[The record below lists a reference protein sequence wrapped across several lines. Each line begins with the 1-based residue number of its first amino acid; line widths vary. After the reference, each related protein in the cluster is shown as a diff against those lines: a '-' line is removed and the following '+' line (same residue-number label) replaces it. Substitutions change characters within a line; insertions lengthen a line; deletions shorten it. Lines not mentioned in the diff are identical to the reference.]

1 MSTFDSIL
9 SRLLSPSSLLPPDTG
24 STMPQL
30 VLTCRSHIQDVMCVM
45 GRFFDPPPRFLSM
58 GLAKPN
64 FQIQPGTVPLYPLCA
79 VSTVSWSTASF
90 NGRGG
95 SHTRLHATSIK
106 GHLEVVPSPFKTV
119 QILNLVT
126 LKAGFFECTSPI
138 QDVDFTGYLSRLD
151 PSACCTARYVHRDI
165 ARLLLLGS
173 RGAE

>member
-1 MSTFDSIL
+1 MSFAHPRRHASCAADARHGAFL
-9 SRLLSPSSLLPPDTG
+9 R
-24 STMPQL
+24 STAP
-30 VLTCRSHIQDVMCVM
+30 
-45 GRFFDPPPRFLSM
+45 FFEYCM

-79 VSTVSWSTASF
+79 VSTVSWNTASF
-90 NGRGG
+90 TGRGG
-95 SHTRLHATSIK
+95 SHTRLHAASIK

-126 LKAGFFECTSPI
+126 LKARLFECSSPI
-138 QDVDFTGYLSRLD
+138 LGQDVDFSGYLSRLD